1 MVQVG
6 EELLYSAL
14 KIMTAQRS
22 LTIITASETAK
33 KLYSSVAMTAMF
45 CNRHVKQ
52 RKSSTG
58 TLHRQLGTPKL
69 SVIT

>member
-1 MVQVG
+1 MVQLG

-33 KLYSSVAMTAMF
+33 TLYSSVTMTAMF

-52 RKSSTG
+52 PKSSTG
-58 TLHRQLGTPKL
+58 TFRRQLGTPKF